1 MRAFLPSFSLT
12 HLAVKLETVHC
23 QIESPP
29 RTQIGL
35 VEKEW
40 LDTLATINPTEVTY
54 TDFVTAG
61 SMLARELR
69 EAKGC
74 DYVIALTHMRTP
86 NDIRFDT

>member
-1 MRAFLPSFSLT
+1 M
-12 HLAVKLETVHC
+12 
-23 QIESPP
+23 
-29 RTQIGL
+29 
-35 VEKEW
+35 EKEW

-86 NDIRFDT
+86 NDIRFDKKFQCYILKKKTRVRVLA